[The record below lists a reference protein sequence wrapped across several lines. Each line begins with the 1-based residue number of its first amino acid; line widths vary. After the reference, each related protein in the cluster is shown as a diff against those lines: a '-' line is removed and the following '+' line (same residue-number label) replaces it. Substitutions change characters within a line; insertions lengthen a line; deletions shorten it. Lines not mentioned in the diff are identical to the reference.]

1 MGLAGPPES
10 EREGRGLAGPVQE
23 HARGRGVPGEAVFV
37 RLVVAGA
44 AVQRELP
51 GLLERAV
58 PAQAGLGLE
67 GLDRGPG
74 IGREARLELGGGEMG
89 AQGPQGFPAE
99 LEMPEIGPG
108 VAQRAFGAPA
118 QGGPVDLEAGSAVP
132 KKPGTSHALK
142 ESKPC
147 QTRETPSLVPA
158 KSKSPEDRQG
168 KAGAKQQESEKQKAQ
183 KAQFDQAERKAESIR
198 GSEDPEAELKE
209 IELWRALAKKGNPF
223 AQERLGSSLLES
235 GWGEE
240 GEGPEWLKKAA
251 LQGFAPAQRK
261 LGEFLLEGGEGESRK
276 AEGAQWLKKAH
287 ENGDPEAHSI
297 LTARLMAEALGPAGK
312 KEAER
317 LLREAGEA
325 GDGNARIELGAL
337 LADGRG
343 GAERISEGI
352 AILER
357 EAGQAGG
364 ASAEAKWR
372 LAEIHMRQARQ
383 KESKREFEHKK
394 KGMPSE
400 KQSGQSQQER
410 DSQAKA
416 LKWLDAAASDGHYH
430 AQIGMGALSGFGDG
444 SFPRDEKKSAYW
456 LGEAHK
462 NPNRKKTDDK
472 AMQMLEELAE
482 NGSAPAKQTLAK
494 LRAEERQ
501 AERKGRR

>member
-1 MGLAGPPES
+1 M
-10 EREGRGLAGPVQE
+10 
-23 HARGRGVPGEAVFV
+23 
-37 RLVVAGA
+37 
-44 AVQRELP
+44 
-51 GLLERAV
+51 
-58 PAQAGLGLE
+58 
-67 GLDRGPG
+67 
-74 IGREARLELGGGEMG
+74 
-89 AQGPQGFPAE
+89 
-99 LEMPEIGPG
+99 
-108 VAQRAFGAPA
+108 
-118 QGGPVDLEAGSAVP
+118 SAVP

-223 AQERLGSSLLES
+223 AQQRLGSSLLES

-430 AQIGMGALSGFGDG
+430 AQIGMEALSGFGDG